1 MIAELKSEVGE
12 FETPEHV
19 NNSEQTAPSKRI
31 KRIFGSYQKTI
42 DGISVAQ
49 AIGIE
54 TMMKT
59 RSAVQ
64 LNGLR
69 MMTGNNVVEAILYRK
84 TKRTIFA

>member
-1 MIAELKSEVGE
+1 M
-12 FETPEHV
+12 EHV

-54 TMMKT
+54 TMMN
-59 RSAVQ
+59 RCPHFE
-64 LNGLR
+64 R
-69 MMTGNNVVEAILYRK
+69 WVEKLVAEI
-84 TKRTIFA
+84 T